1 MLGQSILQQHTVKL
15 TFIEINLS
23 YNACLFIYGRKDCG
37 LIGLGVRTDNG
48 SYTELSICPSLHPFI
63 HGSWD
68 RLLPTRNSYTGKMN
82 ICLLLDLL
90 FFLHICIKLILILDK
105 DTLSKNKMEFFKN
118 DNRIYSG
125 KKRLSQL
132 IIMHPFF
139 EKLNS
144 ISFARARP
152 IIARPVEPRIPR
164 NTNCLT
170 RWNKRK
176 VETCSDELN

>member
-1 MLGQSILQQHTVKL
+1 MLCQFVKTTIMILALNKKYLKQKSDCRIYERLYWMLGQSILQQHTVKL

-105 DTLSKNKMEFFKN
+105 DTLSKNKMEFF
-118 DNRIYSG
+118 
-125 KKRLSQL
+125 
-132 IIMHPFF
+132 
-139 EKLNS
+139 
-144 ISFARARP
+144 
-152 IIARPVEPRIPR
+152 
-164 NTNCLT
+164 
-170 RWNKRK
+170 
-176 VETCSDELN
+176 

>member
-105 DTLSKNKMEFFKN
+105 DTLSKNKMEFFL
-118 DNRIYSG
+118 
-125 KKRLSQL
+125 KR
-132 IIMHPFF
+132 
-139 EKLNS
+139 
-144 ISFARARP
+144 
-152 IIARPVEPRIPR
+152 
-164 NTNCLT
+164 
-170 RWNKRK
+170 
-176 VETCSDELN
+176 